1 MAEILVRYVH
11 FIAIIMLSAS
21 LVVEHL
27 LLSVDHSANRL
38 RRLAAVDAIYGIS
51 ALTVLAAGLLLW
63 FVVGKPSAFYSQNW
77 VFHLK
82 LSLFGAIA
90 LLSIYPTIF
99 FLRNR
104 QKNPQEVRVPKVIVN
119 LVRVELTLLF
129 FIPLCAVFMAR
140 GYGL

>member
-1 MAEILVRYVH
+1 MAEVLVRYVH

-21 LVVEHL
+21 LVAEHL
-27 LLSVDHSANRL
+27 LLSVDQSKNRL
-38 RRLAAVDAIYGIS
+38 RRLAVVDAIYGVS
-51 ALTVLAAGLLLW
+51 VLTVLTAGLLLW
-63 FVVGKPSAFYSQNW
+63 LVVGKPSPFYSQNW

-82 LSLFGAIA
+82 LTLFGSIA
-90 LLSIYPTIF
+90 LLSIYPTLF

-104 QKNPQEVRVPKVIVN
+104 NKNPQEVTIPKIIIN
-119 LVRVELTLLF
+119 FVRVELTLLL